1 MLMVSSFVIGVGNG
15 LLDTGAS
22 TLCLQLWGKDSGPY
36 MQALHFSFAV
46 GGSIAPL
53 LVQAF
58 IIETSTTAV
67 NNTSSSRHV
76 RSVTH
81 PLNSSESEDQMTT
94 IASIIKAINETPAL
108 VSSNPAITESNST
121 ILAISNFTLGEVT
134 STTTISP
141 IVNQNQTTL
150 VTEKPKKPKP
160 AVINGGIL
168 GPSSQ
173 FDNTPLNKE
182 TPSPQEVLVATT
194 TASSNENRTTPAVT
208 LAPADVTI
216 APSTSGNGAT
226 TKVQDANMTETTTIL
241 QNSKDVQG
249 LNVSNNDNNNLTV
262 SSKNESKSDGNY
274 TTGTTTSSP
283 VTEIFTV
290 STIPQSIVEPVI
302 NSSKSTAESQPKGTS
317 VNNVTKGIFSYPIKK
332 FSTRFTKRNI
342 YNVQILMLKHSLL
355 QVLLLHPLFFL
366 RRRLYQTRLFHLP
379 L

>member
-1 MLMVSSFVIGVGNG
+1 MVSSFVIGVGNG

-22 TLCLQLWGKDSGPY
+22 TLCLQLWGRDSGPY
-36 MQALHFSFAV
+36 MQALHFSFAI

-67 NNTSSSRHV
+67 NNTISSRHV

-108 VSSNPAITESNST
+108 VASNPAISESNST
-121 ILAISNFTLGEVT
+121 ILAVSNSPLGEVT

-182 TPSPQEVLVATT
+182 TPSPQEVVVATT
-194 TASSNENRTTPAVT
+194 TASSNENRTTFAVT

-226 TKVQDANMTETTTIL
+226 TKAQDSNMTETTTIL
-241 QNSKDVQG
+241 QKSKDVQG
-249 LNVSNNDNNNLTV
+249 FNVSSSDNNNFTV
-262 SSKNESKSDGNY
+262 SSNNESKSDGND

-290 STIPQSIVEPVI
+290 STIPQTIEEPVI

-317 VNNVTKGIFSYPIKK
+317 VNNLTKGIFSYILI
-332 FSTRFTKRNI
+332 RNFHRDLP
-342 YNVQILMLKHSLL
+342 NVIFIMCRS
-355 QVLLLHPLFFL
+355 
-366 RRRLYQTRLFHLP
+366 
-379 L
+379 